1 MLKYLRMLVAWMA
14 RAHSAILSLNDS
26 FETNFSDKELH
37 FLVIGGIGLMLI
49 LLVYPLF
56 KWLANRGRVLAI
68 TWIYAIT
75 VLVVVTFGIEIGQGV
90 TGTGDMDFGDIV
102 AGMGG
107 FFAVTAVIVA
117 LQLLLWTVKA
127 VARLVRR
134 EDREP
139 ARGRRRARA

>member
-75 VLVVVTFGIEIGQGV
+75 VLIVVTFGIEIGQGV

-117 LQLLLWTVKA
+117 LHLLTWTIRTIVEMARRRRKA
-127 VARLVRR
+127 VQRVRS
-134 EDREP
+134 
-139 ARGRRRARA
+139 